1 MHMPAIDDRSDAIG
15 PLDRLYSRMLA
26 LAASPQAMPALIAA
40 AFAEA
45 SFFPLPPDLLL
56 IPMILARPRRAFLIA
71 AVCTLASVAGGFLGY
86 AIGYFLF
93 AAIGRPLLEFY
104 DAMSRYEALKAAFA
118 QWGVWIILI
127 KGLTPIPYKLV
138 TIASGVAHFNLVA
151 FGLAS
156 LVSRSLRFFL
166 LAALLWR
173 FGEPVREFIE
183 RRLMLVTS
191 LFTAV
196 LVGGFLALR
205 YL

>member
-1 MHMPAIDDRSDAIG
+1 M
-15 PLDRLYSRMLA
+15 LDRLYARILA
-26 LAASPQAMPALIAA
+26 LAASRHATAALVLV

-56 IPMILARPRRAFLIA
+56 IPIILARPRRAFLIA

-86 AIGYFLF
+86 AIGYWLF
-93 AAIGRPLLEFY
+93 ATIGRPLLEFY
-104 DAMSRYEALKAAFA
+104 HAMDRYEAMRAAFA
-118 QWGVWIILI
+118 QWGIWIILI

-138 TIASGVAHFNLVA
+138 TIASGVVHFNLLA

-156 LVSRSLRFFL
+156 LASRSLRFFL
-166 LAALLWR
+166 LALLLWR
-173 FGEPVREFIE
+173 FGDPVRAFIE

-191 LFTAV
+191 LFAAA
-196 LVGGFLALR
+196 LIGGFIVLR

>member
-1 MHMPAIDDRSDAIG
+1 M
-15 PLDRLYSRMLA
+15 LDRLYTRVLA
-26 LAASPQAMPALIAA
+26 LAASRHAVAALVVV

-56 IPMILARPRRAFLIA
+56 IPMVLARPRRALLIA
-71 AVCTLASVAGGFLGY
+71 GVCTLASVGGGFLGY

-93 AAIGRPLLEFY
+93 ETVGRPLLDFY
-104 DAMSRYEALKAAFA
+104 HAMGRYEALKAAFA

-138 TIASGVAHFNLVA
+138 TIASGVAHFNPVA

-156 LVSRSLRFFL
+156 LASRSLRFFL
-166 LAALLWR
+166 LALLLWR
-173 FGEPVREFIE
+173 FGAPVRAFIE

-191 LFTAV
+191 LFAAA
-196 LVGGFLALR
+196 LVGGFLVLR